1 MADTLRRIDFRLT
14 QQSAQSA
21 FASIET
27 WSKIRHPN
35 IVSVHEAFTTR
46 AFNDSCAYFLAWLSD
61 VSNRRH
67 RIALV
72 VCYTHHSNA
81 RTLFDVH
88 LKAKVAAF
96 QSQTAQQQL
105 HQPASSS
112 TPGFG
117 FQSQRSLSGF
127 SFAGGNPTG
136 TGVGAGSGGQPL
148 IPERVIWTYVVQI
161 SSAIKQVHDARL
173 AVRTVDAT
181 KILVTGQNRYVGVMS
196 DSFLNLT
203 FSALLSACAE
213 FA

>member
-1 MADTLRRIDFRLT
+1 M
-14 QQSAQSA
+14 
-21 FASIET
+21 
-27 WSKIRHPN
+27 
-35 IVSVHEAFTTR
+35 HEAFTTR
-46 AFNDSCAYFLAWLSD
+46 AFNDSCTYFLAWLSD

-96 QSQTAQQQL
+96 QSQAAQQQQL
-105 HQPASSS
+105 HQPTS
-112 TPGFG
+112 TTTTGFG
-117 FQSQRSLSGF
+117 FQSQRLSGF

-136 TGVGAGSGGQPL
+136 TGLISGVGAGSGGQPL

-181 KILVTGQNRYVGVMS
+181 KILVTGQNRYVGHVS
-196 DSFLNLT
+196 IRF
-203 FSALLSACAE
+203 
-213 FA
+213 

>member
-1 MADTLRRIDFRLT
+1 M
-14 QQSAQSA
+14 
-21 FASIET
+21 
-27 WSKIRHPN
+27 
-35 IVSVHEAFTTR
+35 HEAFTTR
-46 AFNDSCAYFLAWLSD
+46 AFNDSCTYFLAWLSD

-96 QSQTAQQQL
+96 QSQAAQQQQL
-105 HQPASSS
+105 HQPTSS
-112 TPGFG
+112 TTTGFG
-117 FQSQRSLSGF
+117 FQSQRLSGF

-136 TGVGAGSGGQPL
+136 TGLVSGVGAGSGGQPL

-181 KILVTGQNRYVGVMS
+181 KILVTGQNRYVGHVS
-196 DSFLNLT
+196 IRFLK
-203 FSALLSACAE
+203 S
-213 FA
+213 